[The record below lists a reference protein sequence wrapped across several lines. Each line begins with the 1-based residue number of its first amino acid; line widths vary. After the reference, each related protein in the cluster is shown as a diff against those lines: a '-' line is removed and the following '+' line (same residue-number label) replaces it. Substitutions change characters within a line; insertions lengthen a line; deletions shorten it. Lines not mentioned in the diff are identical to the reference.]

1 MNNDEHFMLLALEEA
16 KKAAAINEIPVGAVI
31 ADAGGNIIGAGYNL
45 TEQKNS
51 PLKHAELIAI
61 EQAAQALNSRRLT
74 DCTIYVTLEPC
85 PMCAGAIS
93 NARIKR
99 LVYGA
104 FDEKGG
110 ACASLFNLYDYPVNH
125 KPMVRSRV
133 LEAECGAVL
142 SEFFRKLRDGD

>member
-1 MNNDEHFMLLALEEA
+1 MHNDEHFMQLALEEA
-16 KKAAAINEIPVGAVI
+16 KKAAAIGEIPVGAI
-31 ADAGGNIIGAGYNL
+31 IIDADGKIIGVGYNL
-45 TEQKNS
+45 TERESS

-61 EQAAQALNSRRLT
+61 EQAAQALQTRRLT

-125 KPMVRSRV
+125 KPMVRSRFWKPS
-133 LEAECGAVL
+133 AA
-142 SEFFRKLRDGD
+142 RY